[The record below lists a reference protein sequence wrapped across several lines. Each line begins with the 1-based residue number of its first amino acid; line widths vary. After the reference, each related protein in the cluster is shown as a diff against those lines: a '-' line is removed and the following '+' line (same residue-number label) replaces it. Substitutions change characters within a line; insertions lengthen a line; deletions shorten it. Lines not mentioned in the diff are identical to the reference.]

1 MGKNTQIR
9 VRAILLA
16 LEIIMIEKMNYQLH
30 VIRTLLA
37 ITQKEIK
44 NDELLTMFR
53 RKFLGSKSPSCL
65 FYN

>member
-1 MGKNTQIR
+1 
-9 VRAILLA
+9 
-16 LEIIMIEKMNYQLH
+16 MNYQLH
-30 VIRTLLA
+30 LIRTLLA

-53 RKFLGSKSPSCL
+53 RKFFGSKSPSCL